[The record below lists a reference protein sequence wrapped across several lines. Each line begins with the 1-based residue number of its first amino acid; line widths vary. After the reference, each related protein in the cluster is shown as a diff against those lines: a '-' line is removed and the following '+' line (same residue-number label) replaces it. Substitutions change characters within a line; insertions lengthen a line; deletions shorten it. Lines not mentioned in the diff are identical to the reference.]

1 MKKGKKNS
9 FKKNLRTQ
17 RPQDQDNSK
26 IIRLIDLMGLI
37 RKKSIYE
44 TLEDLTSKF
53 VKRIPTGFRKDSIKS
68 HERNKGGNTQ

>member
-1 MKKGKKNS
+1 
-9 FKKNLRTQ
+9 
-17 RPQDQDNSK
+17 
-26 IIRLIDLMGLI
+26 MGLI

-68 HERNKGGNTQ
+68 HERNKGGNTIILIKLKKTPIPPGGFDLKTTSIYETFEDLT